1 MAFPPSTSS
10 PGGKNATAPGGN
22 NATAI
27 AAAARKAA
35 ALKRAHQRV
44 ISEEAVEH
52 YAIALAGVI
61 VLFTIF
67 HWSRFLYSRY
77 ASKGV
82 KRSGAMKIQVSIA
95 RMVRHI
101 LTHRV
106 PGFTSIGHAVLV
118 MIFLL
123 LNILFLFI
131 HMDYTTI
138 LPFAKRIGWMAI
150 GNIAFVTCLALK
162 NTPLAFL
169 TAYSYERLNIL
180 HQVAGYTTVIFSL
193 LHGIFISIGFIKINM
208 RKMLQEH
215 EQTFGITAGVA
226 MFVMMTF
233 ALLVRRIRYEVF
245 YVSHIAM
252 FIILIVM
259 VGFHQPHI
267 AEKGAIAVIFAGTI
281 WTCDRILRGLRVLWY
296 SYDNRATITP
306 LAHGG
311 TRIILRRSPSRAVP
325 GTHCFLWIPKIRLFE
340 THPFTIVSNSPTSLE
355 LVISAY
361 DGFTNDLH
369 NYAIKNPDAIL
380 RASIDGPYGA
390 IPNFSKT
397 ADKVI
402 LIAGGSGASFTF
414 GIALDML
421 KKLDSKSKTTIDF
434 IWTVREQETLAWFSK
449 ELAQLRAS
457 PRVNITLHST
467 RPSYTGSPASPID
480 DSSPISPTSPLDI
493 EKQLSFASTTP
504 FATRHPD
511 PFPIDVE
518 KTRVI
523 THGGPANPWDSSTS
537 VTSVAVLP
545 GRPNVDV
552 LIRDIVAKATDEER
566 IAIAAC
572 GPDDLMWCVR
582 KTATNCIKVKGPS
595 IELHCEQFG
604 W

>member
-1 MAFPPSTSS
+1 MAYTPSSSS
-10 PGGKNATAPGGN
+10 PGGNNATAAGGK

-35 ALKRAHQRV
+35 ALKRAHQRI
-44 ISEEAVEH
+44 ISEEAVKH
-52 YAIALAGVI
+52 YAIAIAAVI
-61 VLFTIF
+61 VMFTIF
-67 HWSRFLYSRY
+67 HWSRFLYSRH

-82 KRSGAMKIQVSIA
+82 KKSGIMKAEVSVA

-101 LTHRV
+101 LTHRA

-118 MIFLL
+118 VFFLL

-131 HMDYTTI
+131 HMDFASI
-138 LPFAKRIGWMAI
+138 LPFAKRLGWMAI
-150 GNIAFVTCLALK
+150 ANIAFVTFLALK

-193 LHGIFISIGFIKINM
+193 LHGIFISIGFIKIKM
-208 RKMLQEH
+208 VTMLQEH

-226 MFVMMTF
+226 MFVLMTF

-259 VGFHQPHI
+259 ISFHQPHI
-267 AEKGAIAVIFAGTI
+267 AEKGAIATIFAGSI
-281 WTCDRILRGLRVLWY
+281 WASDRILRGMRVLWY
-296 SYDNRATITP
+296 SYDNRASITP

-325 GTHCFLWIPKIRLFE
+325 GTHCFLWIPKIRLIE
-340 THPFTIVSNSPTSLE
+340 THPFTIVSNSPMSLE

-369 NYAIKNPDAIL
+369 NYAMKNPDAIL

-414 GIALDML
+414 GIALDMI
-421 KKLDSKSKTTIDF
+421 KKLGSKPKPIIEF

-449 ELAQLRAS
+449 ELAQLHAS

-480 DSSPISPTSPLDI
+480 GTSPISPTSPLDI
-493 EKQLSFASTTP
+493 EKQLSFASSSP

-511 PFPIDVE
+511 PFPIDIE
-518 KTRVI
+518 KTPVI
-523 THGGPANPWDSSTS
+523 AHGGPSNPWDSSTS

-545 GRPNVDV
+545 GRPNIDV
-552 LIRDIVAKATDEER
+552 LIRDLVSKAGNDER

>member
-1 MAFPPSTSS
+1 MAHNPSTSS
-10 PGGKNATAPGGN
+10 PGGNSTAGGK

-35 ALKRAHQRV
+35 ALKRAHQRI
-44 ISEEAVEH
+44 ISEEALEH
-52 YAIALAGVI
+52 YAIALAAVI
-61 VLFTIF
+61 VLFTMF

-82 KRSGAMKIQVSIA
+82 KKSGAMKAQVSVA

-118 MIFLL
+118 LFFLL

-131 HMDYTTI
+131 HMDYASI
-138 LPFAKRIGWMAI
+138 LPFAKRLGWMAI
-150 GNIAFVTCLALK
+150 GNIAFVTFLALK

-180 HQVAGYTTVIFSL
+180 HQVAGYTTVISSL
-193 LHGIFISIGFIKINM
+193 LHGIFISIGYIKINM
-208 RKMLQEH
+208 LYKLQEQV
-215 EQTFGITAGVA
+215 QTYGITAGVA

-259 VGFHQPHI
+259 VGLHQPHI
-267 AEKGAIAVIFAGTI
+267 AEKGAIAVIFAGSI
-281 WTCDRILRGLRVLWY
+281 WSCDRILRGLRVLWY
-296 SYDNRATITP
+296 SYDNRATIIP

-325 GTHCFLWIPKIRLFE
+325 GTHCFLWIPKIRLIE

-369 NYAIKNPDAIL
+369 NFAMKNPDAIL

-414 GIALDML
+414 GIALDMV
-421 KKLDSKSKTTIDF
+421 KKLGSKSKTTIEF

-467 RPSYTGSPASPID
+467 RPSYTGSPASPVD
-480 DSSPISPTSPLDI
+480 GTSPTSPTSPLDI

-511 PFPIDVE
+511 PFPIDLE
-518 KTRVI
+518 KTPVI
-523 THGGPANPWDSSTS
+523 THGGPSNPWDSSTS

-545 GRPNVDV
+545 GRPKVDV
-552 LIRDIVAKATDEER
+552 LIREIVAKATDEER

>member
-1 MAFPPSTSS
+1 MANTRSPYS
-10 PGGKNATAPGGN
+10 PGGNSTAGGK

-35 ALKRAHQRV
+35 ALKRAHQRI
-44 ISEEAVEH
+44 ISEEALEH

-61 VLFTIF
+61 ILFTTF

-77 ASKGV
+77 ASKRV
-82 KRSGAMKIQVSIA
+82 RKLGAMKVQVSVA

-106 PGFTSIGHAVLV
+106 PGFTSIGHAVL
-118 MIFLL
+118 MLLFLL

-131 HMDYTTI
+131 HMDYASI
-138 LPFAKRIGWMAI
+138 LPFAKRLGWMAI
-150 GNIAFVTCLALK
+150 GNIAFVTFLALK

-180 HQVAGYTTVIFSL
+180 HQVAGYTTVISSL

-208 RKMLQEH
+208 VHKLQEQV
-215 EQTFGITAGVA
+215 QTFGITAGVA
-226 MFVMMTF
+226 MFVMMIF

-245 YVSHIAM
+245 YVSHITM

-259 VGFHQPHI
+259 VGLHQPHI
-267 AEKGAIAVIFAGTI
+267 TKKGSIAVIFAGSI
-281 WTCDRILRGLRVLWY
+281 WSCDRILRGLRVLWY

-306 LAHGG
+306 LVHGG

-325 GTHCFLWIPKIRLFE
+325 GTHCFLWIPKIRLIE

-361 DGFTNDLH
+361 DGFTDDLH
-369 NYAIKNPDAIL
+369 NYAMKNPDAIL

-397 ADKVI
+397 ADRVV

-414 GIALDML
+414 GIALNML
-421 KKLDSKSKTTIDF
+421 KSLGSNSKTTIEF

-449 ELAQLRAS
+449 ELAQLRSS

-467 RPSYTGSPASPID
+467 RPSYTGSPASPVD
-480 DSSPISPTSPLDI
+480 GASPISPTSPLEI

-511 PFPIDVE
+511 PFPIDLE
-518 KTRVI
+518 KTPVI
-523 THGGPANPWDSSTS
+523 THGGPSNPWDSSTS

-552 LIRDIVAKATDEER
+552 LIREIVAKATDEER